1 MKTLILKCLCF
12 TLFKSCLWLQLVF
25 ARHQNCFGFLLKLKI
40 CLCFQNKCLCGKRT
54 KHCKFFSQQEYF
66 HWLDLVSHFCREN
79 FVLTL
84 TRTHTHTHIWM
95 SMYFSLNSGYVTYS
109 RGTCPGHAWSIQLG
123 LYVAS
128 TSLLW
133 NKPSV
138 SKYFLLPSP
147 PVTLKPG
154 VSSAVYK
161 YIEVFFWYIKQKYI
175 VCLHCCFHIKSFEV
189 MNIF

>member
-1 MKTLILKCLCF
+1 MKTLILKGLCF
-12 TLFKSCLWLQLVF
+12 ILFKSCLWLQLVF
-25 ARHQNCFGFLLKLKI
+25 PCHQNCFGFLLKLKI
-40 CLCFQNKCLCGKRT
+40 CLCFQNKRLCGKRT
-54 KHCKFFSQQEYF
+54 KHCQFFSQQEYF
-66 HWLDLVSHFCREN
+66 HWLDLVSHFRREN
-79 FVLTL
+79 FIL
-84 TRTHTHTHIWM
+84 THTRAHTHIWM
-95 SMYFSLNSGYVTYS
+95 FMYFALNSGYVTYFC
-109 RGTCPGHAWSIQLG
+109 GTCPGHAWSIQLG

-161 YIEVFFWYIKQKYI
+161 YVEVFFLIYRTEIYCMSSLMFSHQ
-175 VCLHCCFHIKSFEV
+175 
-189 MNIF
+189 IFWSNEYFLM